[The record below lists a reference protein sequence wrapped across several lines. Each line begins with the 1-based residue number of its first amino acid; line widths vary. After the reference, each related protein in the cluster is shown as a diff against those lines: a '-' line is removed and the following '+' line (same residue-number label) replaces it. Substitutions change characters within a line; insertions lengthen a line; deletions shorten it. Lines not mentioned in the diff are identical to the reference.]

1 MFLADNQLHHYTS
14 SLSSMFGYDLVQ
26 FQREV
31 LMYIQMIIVDD
42 TSVLGSVGACF
53 KIMLGGGIMEVVE

>member
-1 MFLADNQLHHYTS
+1 
-14 SLSSMFGYDLVQ
+14 MFGYDLVQ